1 MVPTAQPAKVD
12 IKSWEKRK
20 WCRRNCFI
28 EYIKNNPSPLIG
40 FKHSEKFRK
49 DCSRRMK
56 GRYLGENHPNWKGG
70 RHITRKGYV
79 SIYNKCKR
87 IFEHRLVMQTYLKRK
102 LKPSELVHH
111 KDGNKSNNLLNN
123 LIIMSRSDH
132 IKHHLRNGEIN
143 TRYWLGK
150 KQPKW
155 MIKKRFEARTYH

>member
-1 MVPTAQPAKVD
+1 MLKGQKMSKESIEKIRLACLGRIPWNKGKGFNPIPKICFNCGKKFIKPAKVD

-102 LKPSELVHH
+102 LKPS
-111 KDGNKSNNLLNN
+111 
-123 LIIMSRSDH
+123 
-132 IKHHLRNGEIN
+132 
-143 TRYWLGK
+143 
-150 KQPKW
+150 
-155 MIKKRFEARTYH
+155 